1 MLTRL
6 LILLL
11 RGGFV
16 LCPKDCDLLKVH
28 KWKRQLPPA
37 AWNAQFGGSEEQ
49 PCSKKVG
56 EASTDLHH

>member
-16 LCPKDCDLLKVH
+16 LCPKDCDFVE
-28 KWKRQLPPA
+28 
-37 AWNAQFGGSEEQ
+37 S
-49 PCSKKVG
+49 S
-56 EASTDLHH
+56 